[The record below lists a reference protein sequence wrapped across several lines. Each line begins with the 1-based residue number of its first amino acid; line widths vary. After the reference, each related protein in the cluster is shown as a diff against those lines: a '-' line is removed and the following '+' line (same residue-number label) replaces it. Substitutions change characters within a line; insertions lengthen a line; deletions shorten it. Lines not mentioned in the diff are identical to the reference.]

1 MSGVRLLVVAVALA
15 VAAVGIWRGTWA
27 VGGSD
32 SSCYALMAAAFAGGK
47 LQPTTSLAEAPW
59 PDAPRTFAPGGFVP
73 APSRRDAASPICTPG
88 FSLLLAPLL
97 AIGGRDAIFLLTPV
111 TGALLVWL
119 TFLFGSQLAG
129 PSVGAAAALVVAATP
144 VFVFQVV
151 QPMNDVAV
159 ATVWMAVMV
168 LAARPRDHSGWIG
181 ALTGLAILIRPNLAP
196 AAIVIA
202 LWSLTGGAR
211 PFVWFSVGAALFA
224 FVVGFLNAVLYGHP
238 LLSGYGSTADLFS
251 ARHAA
256 VNVHNYG
263 SALLETQLGFPLIG
277 VLAIAVAP
285 AHLRRVVSLALGL
298 TASVAIVYLFY
309 KPFPEWW
316 YLRFLLPVLPMMV
329 ALAMASLAFATRRT
343 AVVWPAMAMVVVFAV
358 TTEAMGQAMDLH
370 RLERRFRTVGMIAR
384 DRLPTNAVFIT
395 VWNSGSVRYHADRE
409 AILWDAMDPASL
421 DMAVAWLSARGL
433 DPYIVVE
440 EWEEPVFRDR
450 FAGHSTLA
458 DLDWPPR
465 HRISPS
471 VRIFRASDRARYLA
485 GETIPTEFAWDGR

>member
-15 VAAVGIWRGTWA
+15 VAAVGVWRGTWA
-27 VGGSD
+27 IGGSD
-32 SSCYALMAAAFAGGK
+32 SSCYALMAAAFAGGH

-73 APSRRDAASPICTPG
+73 SPNRRDAASPICTPG
-88 FSLLLAPLL
+88 FSLLLAPLV
-97 AIGGRDAIFLLTPV
+97 AIGGRDAIFLLTPIA
-111 TGALLVWL
+111 GALLVWL
-119 TFLFGSQLAG
+119 TFLFGRQLAG
-129 PSVGAAAALVVAATP
+129 PNVGAAAALVVAASP

-159 ATVWMAVMV
+159 AAVWMAVMV
-168 LAARPRDHSGWIG
+168 LAARPQDHSGWIG

-202 LWSLTGGAR
+202 LWSLTGGVR
-211 PFVWFSVGAALFA
+211 SFLWFGAGAAPFA
-224 FVVGFLNAVLYGHP
+224 LVVGFFNAVLYGHP
-238 LLSGYGSTADLFS
+238 LQSGYGSAVDLFA
-251 ARHAA
+251 ARYAA
-256 VNVHNYG
+256 ANVQNYG
-263 SALLETQLGFPLIG
+263 RALLETQLGFPLIG
-277 VLAIAVAP
+277 GLALAVAP
-285 AHLRRVVSLALGL
+285 AHLRRVVALALGL

-329 ALAMASLAFATRRT
+329 ALAMASLVFATRRPR
-343 AVVWPAMAMVVVFAV
+343 VVWPVMAIVVVFAV

-370 RLERRFRTVGMIAR
+370 RLERRFRTVGMLAR

-409 AILWDAMDPASL
+409 AILWDSMDPASL
-421 DMAVAWLSARGL
+421 DLAVAWLSARGL
-433 DPYIVVE
+433 EPYLVVE
-440 EWEEPVFRDR
+440 EWEEPIFRDR
-450 FAGHSTLA
+450 FAGHSALA

-465 HRISPS
+465 HRVPTG
-471 VRIFRASDRARYLA
+471 VRIFRASDRARYMT
-485 GETIPTEFAWDGR
+485 GETIPTEIAWDGR